1 MSERRDLYQGY
12 VALKGWPAALTDDQ
26 ATYFDRVIGAL
37 GRPGAL
43 SILEIGFGGGQ
54 FLEWATRRGHRV
66 VGVELIAEM
75 VAAAR
80 ARGYEAYQTPLSG
93 VAELGRRFDAVVA
106 FDVFEHLG
114 TDELLDML
122 GELRPLL
129 ADGGAVVARFPN
141 GTSALSLPLQSAD
154 ITHKAVLSV
163 DAFAQICRLGGWE
176 GRELMRDRFLPDR
189 LPVRLKRL
197 VQFALRDLLEFV
209 VSALYFGGQRL
220 NLDPN
225 VIVVATPTGRNRS
238 DGP

>member
-1 MSERRDLYQGY
+1 MDGRRDLYQGY

-26 ATYFDRVIGAL
+26 AVYFDRVIGAL
-37 GRPGAL
+37 GRTGPL

-66 VGVELIAEM
+66 IGVELLEEM

-80 ARGYEAYQTPLSG
+80 AQGYEAVQTPLAS
-93 VAELGRRFDAVVA
+93 VAALDRRFDLVVA
-106 FDVFEHLG
+106 FDVFEHLS
-114 TDELLDML
+114 TDELMDML

-129 ADGGAVVARFPN
+129 TDDGVVVARFPN
-141 GTSALSLPLQSAD
+141 GTSPLSLPLQSAD

-163 DAFAQICRLGGWE
+163 DAFAQICRLVGWE
-176 GRELMRDRFLPDR
+176 GRELMRDRFLPRR

-197 VQFALRDLLEFV
+197 VQFALRDLLTFV

-220 NLDPN
+220 NMDPN
-225 VIVVATPTGRNRS
+225 VIVIGMPR
-238 DGP
+238 D